1 MITVFGEGR
10 GFRVVW
16 LLEEMGIP
24 YRLRSVDLLAGA
36 EKDLEFL
43 SVNPAGFIPAIQDGD
58 VTMVESIAI
67 MEYLI
72 ARYGH
77 DSKSGAS
84 LAPTPHDPSFAAY
97 QQFLHLGEAGLAGTI
112 QLVVVS
118 RNFAPETERQNW
130 GARWTLEQFKRQLGH
145 VTRQLARAPYM
156 AGEAFT
162 AADISVTYALTLAQ
176 KAGGV
181 VLGEAEQAYMARTT
195 GRAAYKRALK
205 TCQATKAWL
214 LENA

>member
-16 LLEEMGIP
+16 LLEEMGLE
-24 YRLRSVDLLAGA
+24 YRLRPVDLLAGV
-36 EKDLEFL
+36 ENDPEFL
-43 SVNPAGFIPAIQDGD
+43 AVNPGGFILAIQDGD

-72 ARYGH
+72 ARYGQ
-77 DSKSGAS
+77 DSKSP
-84 LAPTPHDPSFAAY
+84 LAPAPHDPAFALY

-130 GARWTLEQFKRQLGH
+130 GARWTLEQFESRRRL
-145 VTRQLARAPYM
+145 VTRQLARSPYL
-156 AGEAFT
+156 AGETFT
-162 AADISVTYALTLAQ
+162 AADISVTYALLLARR
-176 KAGGV
+176 AGGV
-181 VLGEAEQAYMARTT
+181 TLGEAEQAYVARTI
-195 GRAAYKRALK
+195 GRESYKRAME
-205 TCQATKAWL
+205 TCQSTQAWAKRCG
-214 LENA
+214 E

>member
-16 LLEEMGIP
+16 LLEEMGLA
-24 YRLRSVDLLAGA
+24 YRLRPVDLLAGVENDA
-36 EKDLEFL
+36 EFL
-43 SVNPAGFIPAIQDGD
+43 AINPGGFIPAIQDGD

-72 ARYGH
+72 ARYGR
-77 DSKSGAS
+77 DSKSP
-84 LAPTPHDPSFAAY
+84 LAPAPHDPAFALY

-118 RNFAPETERQNW
+118 RNFAPESERQNW
-130 GARWTLEQFKRQLGH
+130 GARWTLEQFESRRRL
-145 VTRQLARAPYM
+145 VTRQLARSLYL
-156 AGEAFT
+156 AGETFT

-176 KAGGV
+176 RAGGV
-181 VLGEAEQAYMARTT
+181 VLSKTEQAYMARTT
-195 GRAAYKRALK
+195 GRDAYKRALE
-205 TCQATKAWL
+205 TCRATKAWL
-214 LENA
+214 AGQ